1 MCDNECCNYL
11 EVEMISLSRNGE
23 EWFTDRGLN
32 LALKNDSDIILVGH
46 GSLTSVWINWT
57 WWSQAREE
65 GYVIGINGK

>member
-46 GSLTSVWINWT
+46 GSLTSV
-57 WWSQAREE
+57 
-65 GYVIGINGK
+65 